1 MFGFGGGTA
10 ALEKQLFQLKF
21 TAKQLNRLSK
31 KCEKEE
37 KEEKTKVKKA
47 LEKDNPDGARIHAQ
61 NAIRQKNNAH
71 NYLRLSSRVDAVSSR
86 LESAIK
92 MQQVTKSMGN
102 VVKGMDKVLGS
113 MNVEAITKVMDQFE
127 KSFEDMDVRS
137 EYVEGAMN
145 SSTTA
150 AMPEEQVDELMQ
162 MVADEHGLKMGE
174 IFKSAPGV
182 SAGAGAN
189 AAVAAAAPSAAL
201 AGGGGGGGGAISGSA
216 EDDLEERLRKLRAS

>member
-1 MFGFGGGTA
+1 MSWFGGGGTA
-10 ALEKQLFQLKF
+10 ALEKQLFNLKF
-21 TAKQLNRLSK
+21 TAKQLQRLSK

-37 KEEKTKVKKA
+37 KAEKAKIKKA
-47 LEKDNPDGARIHAQ
+47 LEKDNHDGARIHAQ
-61 NAIRQKNNAH
+61 NAIRQKNNAQ

-92 MQQVTKSMGN
+92 MQQVTKSMGS
-102 VVKGMDKVLGS
+102 VVKGMDKVLAS
-113 MNVEAITKVMDQFE
+113 MNVEAISKVMDQFE

-162 MVADEHGLKMGE
+162 MVADEHGLKMGDV
-174 IFKSAPGV
+174 FKTANGAATPGSGLV
-182 SAGAGAN
+182 DLSQEGQ
-189 AAVAAAAPSAAL
+189 AAAGQAA
-201 AGGGGGGGGAISGSA
+201 ASGGGGGG
-216 EDDLEERLRKLRAS
+216 